1 MILEF
6 KIFKNNK
13 IQFNNYNN
21 KNKSIIIQI
30 DLKNNKKF
38 II

>member
-6 KIFKNNK
+6 KRFKNNK